1 MIENHFDVTE
11 AKLDV
16 LENWKK
22 NNVLI
27 EIDNGEQEVIS
38 VRRILPEKTQ
48 KGFPKVKARLGA

>member
-1 MIENHFDVTE
+1 M
-11 AKLDV
+11 
-16 LENWKK
+16 
-22 NNVLI
+22 LI